1 MTNVVSPTTCN
12 KGGSPKAAPPGRPQ
26 LPLPRLLDA
35 PEALLR
41 CDSVESLAA
50 TAALRRRSSQSDSA
64 KRRDK
69 GFLSRKGEGKKM
81 VGASWL
87 QKRRRGDGRSW

>member
-12 KGGSPKAAPPGRPQ
+12 KGGSPKAPAAPPGRPQ

-41 CDSVESLAA
+41 CDSVESRA
-50 TAALRRRSSQSDSA
+50 TATAERRRSSQSDSA

-69 GFLSRKGEGKKM
+69 GFLGEGK
-81 VGASWL
+81 S
-87 QKRRRGDGRSW
+87 